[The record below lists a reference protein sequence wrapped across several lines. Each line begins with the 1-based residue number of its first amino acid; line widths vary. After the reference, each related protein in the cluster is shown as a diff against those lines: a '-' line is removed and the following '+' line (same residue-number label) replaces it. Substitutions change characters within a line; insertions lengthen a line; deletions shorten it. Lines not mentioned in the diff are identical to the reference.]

1 MPARSAYSSYY
12 ESGSAARK
20 RNYVETPEE
29 RNNSINR
36 RYGKNKVK
44 TNTKA
49 KPASNITKALYII
62 SIISAFAILMAITYR
77 YNIISEKNLTSQQ
90 LKSDLEA
97 TEANLLAAKIAVEQN
112 TNMDYIEAY
121 AKQKLGMQKP
131 TSSQT
136 IYVDTSNITQVVE
149 VNENLNVIEKIINS
163 VKETINNIF

>member
-20 RNYVETPEE
+20 RSYIETPEE
-29 RNNSINR
+29 RNNVTNR

-44 TNTKA
+44 SNA
-49 KPASNITKALYII
+49 KVKPVSSATKALYII
-62 SIISAFAILMAITYR
+62 TIIAAFSMLMIMTYR
-77 YNIISEKNLTSQQ
+77 YNIISEKNLMSQQ
-90 LKSDLEA
+90 LKADLEA
-97 TEANLLAAKIAVEQN
+97 TEANLLASKIAVEQN

-149 VNENLNVIEKIINS
+149 VSENLNVKENIINN
-163 VKETINNIF
+163 KKITINNIF

>member
-20 RNYVETPEE
+20 RNYIETPEE
-29 RNNSINR
+29 RNNTTNR

-44 TNTKA
+44 SISKA
-49 KPASNITKALYII
+49 KSASNITKALYII
-62 SIISAFAILMAITYR
+62 SIVIAFAMIMIMTYR
-77 YNIISEKNLTSQQ
+77 FNIISEKNLMSQQ

-97 TEANLLAAKIAVEQN
+97 AESNLLASKIAVEQN

>member
-20 RNYVETPEE
+20 RNYIETPEE
-29 RNNSINR
+29 RNNTTNR

-44 TNTKA
+44 SNTKVRS
-49 KPASNITKALYII
+49 ASNVTKALYII
-62 SIISAFAILMAITYR
+62 TIIVAFSMIMLMTYR
-77 YNIISEKNLTSQQ
+77 YNIISEKNLMSQQ
-90 LKSDLEA
+90 LKADLEA
-97 TEANLLAAKIAVEQN
+97 TEANLLASKIAVEQN

-149 VNENLNVIEKIINS
+149 VSENLNVIEKIISS
-163 VKETINNIF
+163 VKGVINNIF